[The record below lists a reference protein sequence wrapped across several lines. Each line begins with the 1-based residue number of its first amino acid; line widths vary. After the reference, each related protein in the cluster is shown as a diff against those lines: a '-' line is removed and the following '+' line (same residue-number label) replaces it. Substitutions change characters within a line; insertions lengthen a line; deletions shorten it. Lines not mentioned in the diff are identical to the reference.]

1 MNRDISNFNPR
12 DIPDTEE
19 KRDLIEA
26 NKSSYQMFYEEY
38 EEQFKYGWNCKD
50 CYRKYADFAR
60 DMGFAVCAA
69 NTFGSK
75 IRGLVKHKRIR
86 SDGELCWV
94 YIKE

>member
-1 MNRDISNFNPR
+1 MDGLVRTV
-12 DIPDTEE
+12 TENM
-19 KRDLIEA
+19 LILLA
-26 NKSSYQMFYEEY
+26 I
-38 EEQFKYGWNCKD
+38 WV
-50 CYRKYADFAR
+50 
-60 DMGFAVCAA
+60 MGFAVCAA